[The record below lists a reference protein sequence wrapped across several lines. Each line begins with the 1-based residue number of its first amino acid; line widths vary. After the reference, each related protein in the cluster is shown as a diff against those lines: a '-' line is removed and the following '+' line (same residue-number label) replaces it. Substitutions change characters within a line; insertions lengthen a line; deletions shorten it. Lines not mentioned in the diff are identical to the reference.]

1 MADGNATASRLGL
14 VNNTGTDYEKLFLKV
29 FSGEVLTAFSENN
42 VFSDALHTVRTI
54 SSGKAAQFPVTGT
67 ATAAY
72 HTPGNLLTG
81 GAILHNEKVIN
92 IDDLLIAQTFVAN
105 IDELMNHYDVRSIYA
120 SELGKALAKR
130 YDQNVAKTIAN
141 ASRASATLTGGSGGT
156 VLTLPSG
163 AGNTTSAGVDGDEL
177 AAAIYDIAQVFD
189 ENDIPKTDRYVV
201 LPPAEYYKL
210 PEAATRT
217 ISTDYNPGGNGSYGS
232 GNVQQIAGMP
242 VIMSNNVPQVNRPP
256 GVDDSGDASAD
267 AAELGGSNNTYA
279 GDDSKTLGLVF
290 HKSAVGTV
298 KLLDLQ
304 TEMSG
309 QDYGVMYQG
318 TLMVAKYAL
327 GHGILRP
334 EAAATIKLNTA

>member
-1 MADGNATASRLGL
+1 MSNATASRLGL
-14 VNNTGTDYEKLFLKV
+14 VNNSGTAYEALFLKV

-54 SSGKAAQFPVTGT
+54 SSGKSAQFPVTGT
-67 ATAAY
+67 ASAAY

-105 IDELMNHYDVRSIYA
+105 IDELMNHYDVRAIYA
-120 SELGKALAKR
+120 SELGKALAKT
-130 YDQNVAKTIAN
+130 YDQNVAKCIAN
-141 ASRASATLTGGSGGT
+141 ASRASTTLTGGSGGT
-156 VLTLPSG
+156 VLTLAS
-163 AGNTTSAGVDGDEL
+163 GNTATANVTGDEL
-177 AAAIYDIAQVFD
+177 AAAIYDIAQAFD
-189 ENDIPKTDRYVV
+189 ERDIPKTDRFVV

-210 PEAATRT
+210 PESATRT
-217 ISTDYNPGGNGSYGS
+217 ISTDFNPGGNGSFAS

-242 VIMSNNVPQVNRPP
+242 VIMSNNVPQSNVGSNP
-256 GVDDSGDASAD
+256 S
-267 AAELGGSNNTYA
+267 GSNNTYS
-279 GDDSKTLGLVF
+279 GDDSKTIGLVF

-298 KLLDLQ
+298 KLLDMT

-327 GHGILRP
+327 GHGTLRP
-334 EAAATIKLNTA
+334 EAAATIKLSAS

>member
-1 MADGNATASRLGL
+1 M
-14 VNNTGTDYEKLFLKV
+14 
-29 FSGEVLTAFSENN
+29 LTAFSENN
-42 VFSDALHTVRTI
+42 VFSDALQTVRTI
-54 SSGKAAQFPVTGT
+54 SSGKSAQFPVTGT
-67 ATAAY
+67 ASAAY

-130 YDQNVAKTIAN
+130 YDQNVAKVIAN
-141 ASRASATLTGGSGGT
+141 ASRASTTLTGGSGGT
-156 VLTLPSG
+156 VLTL
-163 AGNTTSAGVDGDEL
+163 ANGNTASANVDGDEL
-177 AAAIYDIAQVFD
+177 AAAIYDIAQAFD
-189 ENDIPKTDRYVV
+189 ERDIPKTDRFVV

-210 PEAATRT
+210 PESATRT

-232 GNVQQIAGMP
+232 GNVAQVAGIP
-242 VIMSNNVPQVNRPP
+242 VIMSNNISQENKPP
-256 GVDDSGDASAD
+256 GGSDAN
-267 AAELGGSNNTYA
+267 ELGGSNNTYA
-279 GDDSKTLGLVF
+279 GDDSKTIGLVF

-334 EAAATIKLNTA
+334 EAAATIKLSAS